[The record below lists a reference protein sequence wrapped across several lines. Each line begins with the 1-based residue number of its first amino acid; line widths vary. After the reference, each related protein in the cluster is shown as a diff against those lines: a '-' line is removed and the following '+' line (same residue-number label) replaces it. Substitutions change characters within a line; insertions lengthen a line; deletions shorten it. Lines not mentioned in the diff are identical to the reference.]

1 MTRSHITITSPVG
14 PLTLVAEGGSLT
26 GLYMEQHRHGPGAE
40 GTGVPGDPAEAPFA
54 AAARQLAEYFDGR
67 LTVFDLPLDMAGTP
81 FQQRVWAA
89 LLDIPY
95 GATATYGQL
104 AADLG
109 NPSASRAVGLANGRN
124 PVSII
129 VPCHRVVGS
138 DGSLTGYGGGL
149 ERKRFLLD
157 LERAPSMLL

>member
-1 MTRSHITITSPVG
+1 MR
-14 PLTLVAEGGSLT
+14 
-26 GLYMEQHRHGPGAE
+26 
-40 GTGVPGDPAEAPFA
+40 PAEAEADLWLLFA
-54 AAARQLAEYFDGR
+54 PIKRAR
-67 LTVFDLPLDMAGTP
+67 LDWLVEKATELG
-81 FQQRVWAA
+81 ASA
-89 LLDIPY
+89 LLGLGALVVARIWLPQPGHAPSGKAATVAEEGVPVVVASGDIPY

-109 NPSASRAVGLANGRN
+109 NPAASRAVGLANGRN